1 MKMPKSQVSKLGLR
15 VGLMLAILFTTS
27 LAQAPRPEP
36 VTDQETELGLETY
49 KQCVADRNDLDKCKL
64 DQKNC
69 EESCRAKY

>member
-1 MKMPKSQVSKLGLR
+1 MNKKLIAALVFG
-15 VGLMLAILFTTS
+15 A
-27 LAQAPRPEP
+27 LAQLVYA
-36 VTDQETELGLETY
+36 DELNDCIFSCLETY